1 MRMLVYMYTVHVY
14 IFFNIY
20 IYIYTYNI
28 YAHVSICIRIICLF
42 AYAYN
47 TYNVCMATVSLL
59 KQTRCII
66 SNVCTMAKSKQQNQ
80 DTNVTS
86 GGVGICR
93 RVSTGIGDRLLR
105 GWTLMAESLSLS
117 LFLSPSLAFAAY
129 GGLPLACLQCARG
142 WCGQELPALHPYTSD
157 SMHL

>member
-1 MRMLVYMYTVHVY
+1 MLYMYTS
-14 IFFNIY
+14 FLKNT
-20 IYIYTYNI
+20 YIYTYI

-47 TYNVCMATVSLL
+47 TYNVCIANVSLL

-66 SNVCTMAKSKQQNQ
+66 SNVCTMAKSKQQNK
-80 DTNVTS
+80 DTRVTS

-129 GGLPLACLQCARG
+129 GGLPFACLQCVRG
-142 WCGQELPALHPYTSD
+142 WCGRGQELPALHPYTSGQEQAG
-157 SMHL
+157 